1 MKKYI
6 RIFIPII
13 VILALVYTG
22 YKMVELSRHKK
33 IQNEKIAHIPVFELK
48 STLGENYTNRNL
60 KESVPVVFLYFN
72 TDCEFCQAEI
82 EDIVQNIKKFEG
94 IQLLFVS
101 FEPIQKI
108 ITFQATKKLDIYNN
122 VVFLSDYKNTFS
134 ETFGVKKIPSSLVY
148 DKTGKL
154 VSRNNGAVKVDYLL
168 KALKANK

>member
-1 MKKYI
+1 MKKHI
-6 RIFIPII
+6 RIIIPII
-13 VILALVYTG
+13 VTLALFFTG

-33 IQNEKIAHIPVFELK
+33 KLAEKIVHIPAFELK
-48 STLGENYTNRNL
+48 STLGENFTNKNL
-60 KESVPVVFLYFN
+60 EKNVPVVFFYFN
-72 TDCEFCQAEI
+72 SDCDFCQAEI
-82 EDIVQNIKKFEG
+82 QDVVRNIKKFEG

-108 ITFQATKKLDIYNN
+108 IMFQATNKLDIYDN

-134 ETFGVKKIPSSLVY
+134 ETFGVKTLPSSLVY

-168 KALKANK
+168 KAMKTTK